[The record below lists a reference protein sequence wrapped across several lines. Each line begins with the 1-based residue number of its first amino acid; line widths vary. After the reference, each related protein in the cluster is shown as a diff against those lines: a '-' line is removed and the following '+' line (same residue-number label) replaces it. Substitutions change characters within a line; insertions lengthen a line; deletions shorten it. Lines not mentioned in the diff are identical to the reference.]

1 MSANLYPTSD
11 LMYGGCILQRDKTL
25 DQYNITDGCTLH
37 IVQRRKRGIVYFVAV
52 TDFTRSH
59 PLFSL
64 PSAFIAVKYVP
75 LPTGPEG
82 MTVVF
87 SSPTIQREVCM
98 THSSTNSHCECFSA
112 VVYTDSS
119 FH

>member
-1 MSANLYPTSD
+1 MTFVSVRIELPYYSSMSANLYPTSD
-11 LMYGGCILQRDKTL
+11 LMYGGCILQSDKTL

-37 IVQRRKRGIVYFVAV
+37 IVQRRKRGVVYFVVV

-59 PLFSL
+59 PL
-64 PSAFIAVKYVP
+64 PSSFIVVKYVP

-98 THSSTNSHCECFSA
+98 TRSLLTAF
-112 VVYTDSS
+112 
-119 FH
+119 